1 MILKL
6 GFDDEDKATGLRKGK
21 VIFMAGRRQHLTP
34 LGKEIKKRLI
44 DKSMS
49 QVELAEI
56 VGTSKYYIS
65 KIISGTRTGNKY
77 VQKICSVLD
86 IDYEKY
92 KSVA

>member
-1 MILKL
+1 
-6 GFDDEDKATGLRKGK
+6 
-21 VIFMAGRRQHLTP
+21 MAGRRQHLTP

-65 KIISGTRTGNKY
+65 KIISGTHAGMGKF
-77 VQKICSVLD
+77 IC
-86 IDYEKY
+86 
-92 KSVA
+92 